1 MESISSTPQ
10 PVNAWIDHQGGAV
23 RGDGA
28 KVGEFPIDGRYE
40 WWAYPP
46 GWRPRGPV
54 DALGPFNSRQEAKV
68 ALSSWLGVSA

>member
-1 MESISSTPQ
+1 MTSISQADWTDKMGSS
-10 PVNAWIDHQGGAV
+10 V
-23 RGDGA
+23 RQDGA
-28 KVGEFPIDGRYE
+28 KVGEFPNGSGYE

-68 ALSSWLGVSA
+68 ALSSWLGVTA